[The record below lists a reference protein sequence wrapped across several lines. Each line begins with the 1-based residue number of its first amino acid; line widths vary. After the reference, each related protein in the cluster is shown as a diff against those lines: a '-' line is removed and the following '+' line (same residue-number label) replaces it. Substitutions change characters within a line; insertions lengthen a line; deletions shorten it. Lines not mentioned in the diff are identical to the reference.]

1 MLAAQIW
8 PHKALLH
15 TDVGQIR
22 VLSMFSCGGFRVEKK
37 KIREKLGLFRGCVNS
52 TYE

>member
-15 TDVGQIR
+15 TDVGQIK

-37 KIREKLGLFRGCVNS
+37 KIRKKLGLFRGCVNS
-52 TYE
+52 TCE

>member
-15 TDVGQIR
+15 IDVGQIR
-22 VLSMFSCGGFRVEKK
+22 DLSTFSYGGFRVEKK

-52 TYE
+52 TCE